1 MNIDNSFH
9 YKISILVP
17 VYGVEKFIG
26 RCAQS
31 LFEQTYDQIE
41 YVFVN
46 DCTTDNS
53 ISVLNDTLHAFPER
67 KTHTKIVNHV
77 ENRGL
82 AAARNTALE
91 SANGDFILFVD
102 SDDWIDK
109 DFVEKLVCKQ
119 LENDYDVVT
128 AACLE
133 HKINSNNVIIPRNLN
148 PQDNCL
154 EIISRSQSSVIWG
167 RLIKKN
173 IFTEN
178 KLFCIEGANMG
189 EDLQQTPRIFYHARS
204 CAIQPETRYHYNRLN
219 ESSYTQGR
227 SLKMDYQMW
236 KSFDS
241 LRDYFKD
248 KGELYLEAW
257 RRGEAKMIGW
267 SLKHLNKVDDI
278 DGYYHYLMD
287 RWKTLPFRYVKYMD
301 RNGKLAV
308 MIHNK
313 NLICELL
320 NMYDYLNSKIAHH
333 L

>member
-1 MNIDNSFH
+1 MNIDNSRH
-9 YKISILVP
+9 YKVSILVP
-17 VYGVEKFIG
+17 VYGVEKFIYK
-26 RCAQS
+26 CAQS
-31 LFEQTYDQIE
+31 LFEQTYNNIE
-41 YVFVN
+41 YIFVD
-46 DCTTDNS
+46 DCTSDNS
-53 ISVLNDTLHAFPER
+53 ISILKNTLQNYPKRVAGTR
-67 KTHTKIVNHV
+67 IVKHLT
-77 ENRGL
+77 NRGL
-82 AAARNTALE
+82 AAARNTAID
-91 SANGDFILFVD
+91 AARGDFVLFVD

-109 DFVEKLVCKQ
+109 DFVEKLICSQ
-119 LENDYDVVT
+119 IEGSYDVVT

-133 HKINSNNVIIPRNLN
+133 HKLNGNNVILPKDLS

-154 EIISRSQSSVIWG
+154 EILSRSQPSVVWG
-167 RLIKKN
+167 RLIKKS

-178 KLFCIEGANMG
+178 RLLCIEGVNMG

-248 KGELYLEAW
+248 KGEVYLEAW

-301 RNGKLAV
+301 RNGKLAI

-313 NLICELL
+313 TLICKLL
-320 NMYDYLNSKIAHH
+320 NMYDH
-333 L
+333 